1 MNTAKNESNNLN
13 VEQELA
19 AAKER
24 IKEAEKAADDAQKAK
39 AAAERA
45 SEEADNK
52 AKTAE
57 REAMKLKA
65 KVGDVSDAAAKVAGS
80 RVARFFTNMNRGLL
94 ATGAMAVG
102 AAIGVGGTVMVQN
115 RRNRTVV
122 GTTEEHPMLEVH
134 PENM

>member
-1 MNTAKNESNNLN
+1 MTTAKNQDDNIN
-13 VEQELA
+13 VNEELA
-19 AAKER
+19 RAQAR
-24 IKEAEKAADDAQKAK
+24 IKEAEKAAAEAAQAK
-39 AAAERA
+39 VEAERA
-45 SEEADNK
+45 REEADNK

-65 KVGDVSDAAAKVAGS
+65 KVGDVAEAAGKVAGS
-80 RVARFFTNMNRGLL
+80 RVGRFFTNMNRAML

-115 RRNRTVV
+115 RRNRSVV
-122 GTTEEHPMLEVH
+122 GTTEDHPVLEIH